1 MAGPLTTDVFTGH
14 RAVTAAIAPGVLVHD
29 VWGVDSAT
37 GAITRLG
44 ELVQA
49 GTRDKVEISPFFVN
63 ATFDGELFPP
73 AYYATAYR
81 ANGNLAIR
89 FYRIASSGD
98 PVDEGLQS
106 TSFPIDEAGVAP
118 LGTAGVMSALH
129 AADGTVRL
137 IAWDAR
143 RNANNSISPDQI
155 SQHTALDAGSL
166 DFAPVPTTHAEGD
179 YVTAV
184 TDVLS
189 GELRLRAYRSGD
201 RPY

>member
-1 MAGPLTTDVFTGH
+1 MVPSPRTYV
-14 RAVTAAIAPGVLVHD
+14 RAREEKLGGSP
-29 VWGVDSAT
+29 
-37 GAITRLG
+37 RL
-44 ELVQA
+44 
-49 GTRDKVEISPFFVN
+49 SP
-63 ATFDGELFPP
+63 
-73 AYYATAYR
+73 
-81 ANGNLAIR
+81 
-89 FYRIASSGD
+89 
-98 PVDEGLQS
+98 
-106 TSFPIDEAGVAP
+106 FPIDKAGVAP
-118 LGTAGVMSALH
+118 LGTAGVMPALH
-129 AADGTVRL
+129 AADGTVQL

-166 DFAPVPTTHAEGD
+166 DFAPVPSTHAEGD